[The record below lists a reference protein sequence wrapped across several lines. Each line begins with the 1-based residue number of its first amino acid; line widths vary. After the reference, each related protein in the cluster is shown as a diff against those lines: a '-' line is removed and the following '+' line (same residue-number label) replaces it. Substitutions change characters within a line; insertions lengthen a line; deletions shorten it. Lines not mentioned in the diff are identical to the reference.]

1 MPAIGRSKVVQLP
14 VRLTPVEAELVRS
27 VAAAMGT
34 TYVDVMLCGA
44 VAAGIDIRTSG
55 GVPGRGLTPEARRV
69 IRAVEG
75 FAEESKMRVGRAGRS
90 VLDAV
95 TTATVAASAAQLQ
108 ADVDRG
114 DVEVS
119 S

>member
-1 MPAIGRSKVVQLP
+1 M
-14 VRLTPVEAELVRS
+14 
-27 VAAAMGT
+27 
-34 TYVDVMLCGA
+34 
-44 VAAGIDIRTSG
+44 
-55 GVPGRGLTPEARRV
+55 TPEARRV

-114 DVEVS
+114 AVEVDPRRQREQHDQQS
-119 S
+119 